1 MSNVMH
7 SAGFRLPDGTIV
19 EELFD
24 LRRQIATFA
33 VRYPNGNTETGIESY
48 LLGEKEVKPYDESV
62 LHAGAVLL
70 PGDVGEA
77 REPTALL
84 KDIHAFLVKYI
95 DLPEDYLHL
104 AACYVLFSWVYDAFT
119 VLPYLHLVG
128 DSDSGKS
135 RALMSIGSL
144 CFRVIFA
151 NGAITPAPIFRM
163 LERYQGTLVLDE
175 ADFGKQSGEWS
186 EIVKILNSGYHT
198 GSPVLRMEKIGGRFE
213 PKAYRVYSPKIIA
226 SRRPFADDALTSRC
240 IVVPMRTTRR
250 QDLPLNLPPDFA
262 EETLLLRNQL
272 LAFRLQHLTD
282 LRPEIIYLRNGHEP
296 RLSQVLSPLHQ
307 MMPGQDAFL
316 DGLEEKMQKRLHIDR
331 ASTLAAEI
339 VQALWT
345 LYDIEDKETPLT
357 MKLITKQVKQQLTD
371 GGEGE
376 DDLKKV
382 TPRRVGSIL
391 RRELGLAEC
400 IYRIAGQNLSAL
412 RWVGDEMEYLKARF
426 GLSSNT
432 SLPSTTPTTS
442 TPESI

>member
-1 MSNVMH
+1 MTNVMH

-24 LRRQIATFA
+24 SRRQIASFA
-33 VRYPNGNTETGIESY
+33 IRYANGTTETGIESY
-48 LLGEKEVKPYDESV
+48 PLGDKEVEPYDESV

-70 PGDVGEA
+70 AGDVGEA
-77 REPTALL
+77 RDPATLL
-84 KDIHAFLVKYI
+84 KDIRLFLTKYV

-135 RALMSIGSL
+135 RALMSIGSIS
-144 CFRVIFA
+144 FRAIFA
-151 NGAITPAPIFRM
+151 NGAITPAPVFRM

-186 EIVKILNSGYHT
+186 EIIKILNSGYHT

-250 QDLPLNLPPDFA
+250 QDIPLNLPLDFQ

-272 LAFRLQHLTD
+272 LAFRFQHLPD
-282 LRPEIIYLRNGHEP
+282 LRPDIIYLRNGHEP

-316 DGLEEKMQKRLHIDR
+316 DSLEEKMQKRLHIDR

-345 LYDIEDKETPLT
+345 LYDTEDKEVPLT
-357 MKLITKQVKQQLTD
+357 MKLIAGQVKQQLTD

-376 DDLKKV
+376 DELKKV
-382 TPRRVGSIL
+382 TPKRVGSIL
-391 RRELGLAEC
+391 RRELGLAEH
-400 IYRIAGQNLSAL
+400 IYTVAGEHSRAL
-412 RWVGDEMEYLKARF
+412 RWEHEEMEYLKARF
-426 GLSSNT
+426 GLSY
-432 SLPSTTPTTS
+432 TPPDGHNAHNVHT
-442 TPESI
+442 